1 MFLMVVHHLQEVIGD
16 MSENSLTYVEVA
28 ALAAALASVRS

>member
-28 ALAAALASVRS
+28 ALAAVLASVRS